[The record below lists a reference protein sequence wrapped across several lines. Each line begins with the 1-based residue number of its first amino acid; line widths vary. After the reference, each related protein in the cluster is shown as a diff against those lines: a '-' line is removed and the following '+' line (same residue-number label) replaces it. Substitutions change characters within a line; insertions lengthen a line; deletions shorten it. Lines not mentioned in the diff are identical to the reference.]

1 MKIRKSIFS
10 IILLLIIPYSHAQN
24 IVGKVI
30 DSETLVGIPYVNMG
44 IKEKSV
50 GTISNKDGAFVLKVN
65 DQVSEN
71 EEVVFS
77 HIGYESQV
85 IKIADLLKKNT
96 IVLETNVNDLDEV
109 IVDADKRIVKKKT
122 MGKKRANLVKALYY
136 GFYSGYE
143 HDVVDDALGKE
154 TGMHFNVKRDCK
166 IEKLNFYIFG
176 NQYKS
181 LKFRVNFYEIENGL
195 PGNSIFNENI
205 IFEVKDGVTGWF
217 GVDLEEY
224 NLYLDKELNEI
235 AITIQWIES
244 EKMNAQSK
252 FFSILAA
259 LSSWRVQYIRNK
271 SMDKWEKQKAALNFN
286 IETSCFYE

>member
-30 DSETLVGIPYVNMG
+30 DSETLVGIPYVNIG
-44 IKEKSV
+44 IKGKSV

-65 DQVSEN
+65 DQVAEN

-77 HIGYESQV
+77 HIGYETQV
-85 IKIADLLKKNT
+85 INIADLLKKNT
-96 IVLETNVNDLDEV
+96 IVLKANVNDLDEV

-122 MGKKRANLVKALYY
+122 MGKKRANLVKAYY
-136 GFYSGYE
+136 GFYSAYE

-166 IEKLNFYIFG
+166 IEKLNFYIFT

-195 PGNSIFNENI
+195 PGNYIFNENI

-217 GVDLEEY
+217 EVDLEEY

-235 AITIQWIES
+235 AVTIQWIES

-252 FFSILAA
+252 FFSILTA

-271 SMDKWEKQKAALNFN
+271 SMDKWEKQKTALNFN